1 MRKDELE
8 EVVTKGILILAILA
22 SSSSSGVRGCPLL
35 STPCWGE
42 RMSHFKIIF
51 WPLMVVAVG
60 AMMTYLLMLVLI
72 LMMKMF
78 GGF

>member
-1 MRKDELE
+1 
-8 EVVTKGILILAILA
+8 
-22 SSSSSGVRGCPLL
+22 
-35 STPCWGE
+35 
-42 RMSHFKIIF
+42 MSHFKIIF